1 MVDPEKRLASFSH
14 ERVISTQ
21 QCSVSMKLRIYA
33 VAVGSWMR
41 EQDDKMSDLMSNPY
55 LNFSRVEAEGCMN
68 S

>member
-1 MVDPEKRLASFSH
+1 MLKRMIQSNDLPRF
-14 ERVISTQ
+14 RMNGL